1 MSCSSV
7 MKLPEC
13 YRILHVSPGVKWEET
28 KKSYRDLALK
38 FHPDHHP
45 DIEGSENQQSFLRT
59 ILQRRVEK
67 ELAVDIKN
75 QLIDSIGLWEK
86 KVFLLDVEKEI
97 KIDSGTVANGGT
109 GKMNTLKAAQGVIK
123 FTLPRNTTDG
133 QTFILK
139 AKANTEEA
147 LRTNHIVK
155 IRLT

>member
-7 MKLPEC
+7 MKLPGC

-28 KKSYRDLALK
+28 KKSYRTLALK

-45 DIEGSENQQSFLRT
+45 GIEGSESQQSFLRT

-86 KVFLLDVEKEI
+86 KCFFWMSKKKSKSILEQWR
-97 KIDSGTVANGGT
+97 T
-109 GKMNTLKAAQGVIK
+109 AAQG
-123 FTLPRNTTDG
+123 R
-133 QTFILK
+133 
-139 AKANTEEA
+139 
-147 LRTNHIVK
+147 
-155 IRLT
+155 

>member
-45 DIEGSENQQSFLRT
+45 DIEGSESQQSFLRT

-67 ELAVDIKN
+67 GLAVDLKESVGR
-75 QLIDSIGLWEK
+75 LHWTVGEK
-86 KVFLLDVEKEI
+86 SVSFGCRK
-97 KIDSGTVANGGT
+97 
-109 GKMNTLKAAQGVIK
+109 
-123 FTLPRNTTDG
+123 RN
-133 QTFILK
+133 
-139 AKANTEEA
+139 
-147 LRTNHIVK
+147 
-155 IRLT
+155 